1 MCHLDQPPPK
11 SAPAFALDALLE
23 RARPAR
29 AAFDNTHIVQD
40 TELGGIV
47 SMQVAVMDGIGRK

>member
-1 MCHLDQPPPK
+1 MCHLDQPHPK

-47 SMQVAVMDGIGRK
+47 SM